1 MKRPSDRKDDLMKTV
16 VDAVDGQERGI
27 PTLAFVIINE
37 SEFVSEKE
45 IRE

>member
-16 VDAVDGQERGI
+16 VDAIDGRERGI

-37 SEFVSEKE
+37 SGFV
-45 IRE
+45 R